1 MGWDNYSMCCEL
13 LCDSQRLTLCCS
25 WDLAWCLW
33 FHALTVTVPSYYPP
47 FLRNKCGQVQC
58 ISYHVKSVSFITYIR
73 PICRNLFCFI
83 FFFFLTI
90 FPFSRNY
97 RVFSMQGQ
105 SVISMWFYFYKM
117 MDLYQLVCLLQNLLY
132 SSLGELLGP
141 TKQSVINT

>member
-83 FFFFLTI
+83 FFFFSQ
-90 FPFSRNY
+90 FSPFLEIMEYFLCRDNQSSRCD
-97 RVFSMQGQ
+97 F
-105 SVISMWFYFYKM
+105 ISTKWWTCINWFAFYKIF
-117 MDLYQLVCLLQNLLY
+117 YTV
-132 SSLGELLGP
+132 P
-141 TKQSVINT
+141 